1 LARWGLLPGMTT
13 PNTIHGI
20 LAAQRTDDSER
31 AAPPPMPRLGGHD
44 VAAVLSLLAGL
55 AGLLAIA
62 APSL

>member
-1 LARWGLLPGMTT
+1 MTT

-20 LAAQRTDDSER
+20 LAAQRTDIEP